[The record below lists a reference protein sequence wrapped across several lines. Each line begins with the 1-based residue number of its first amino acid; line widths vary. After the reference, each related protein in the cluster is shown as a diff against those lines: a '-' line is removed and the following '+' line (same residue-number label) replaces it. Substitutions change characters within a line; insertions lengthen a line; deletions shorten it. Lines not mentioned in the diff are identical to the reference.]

1 MTITRGEALEMLC
14 KELKID
20 GKRAQDLI
28 ATLPS
33 PYPGDESFPG
43 PIIADLIDRNRPP
56 QTAEEFAALGRSET
70 SSPPALQKNIKQ
82 IAIGTGPNGCAVV
95 ALDDEN
101 KLWLW
106 VEGGIMFHELPP
118 VISTTLVGVGRSI
131 IEVPAEVRDSIFEMG
146 REFGRGLAEEH
157 QSGGDPAASTTER
170 PATGSTESGLSAAN
184 PDEKPRRRRS

>member
-56 QTAEEFAALGRSET
+56 QPPQTPEEFAALGRSET
-70 SSPPALQKNIKQ
+70 SSPAALPKNIKQ
-82 IAIGTGPNGCAVV
+82 IAIGTGANGCAVV

-118 VISTTLVGVGRSI
+118 VGAPSI
-131 IEVPAEVRDSIFEMG
+131 VKHEVVMG
-146 REFGRGLAEEH
+146 DDFIDERI
-157 QSGGDPAASTTER
+157 GDPTTDKPGTEDAAGGT
-170 PATGSTESGLSAAN
+170 PASKDPG
-184 PDEKPRRRRS
+184 KKRHK